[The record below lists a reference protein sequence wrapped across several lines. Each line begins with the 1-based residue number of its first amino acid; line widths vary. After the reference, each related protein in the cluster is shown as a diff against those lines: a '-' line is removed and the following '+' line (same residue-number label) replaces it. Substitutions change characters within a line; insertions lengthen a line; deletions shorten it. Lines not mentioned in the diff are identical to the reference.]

1 MKTLLITAA
10 TALAVAAAPAAGLA
24 KEKGHGPHKAH
35 PHGMPPG
42 QAKKVWSAGERLPAT
57 YISPRYYVTE
67 PWRYDLAPAPYGYR
81 YVRVGDRIY
90 LAQDETGLIRDVL
103 TGLLR

>member
-1 MKTLLITAA
+1 MKTLLIMAA
-10 TALAVAAAPAAGLA
+10 ALAVAAAPGAGLA
-24 KEKGHGPHKAH
+24 KENKGQGAQKPH

-42 QAKKVWSAGERLPAT
+42 QAKKVWEQGERLPAA
-57 YISPRYYVTE
+57 YISPRHYVTE
-67 PWRYDLAPAPYGYR
+67 PSRYDLAPAPYGYR

-90 LAQDETGLIRDVL
+90 LAQDGTGLIRDVL